1 MFFPFP
7 NSDPFPRRPCF
18 SHFLCLFN
26 HAQAIREISLL
37 KDLCHDHIVDLFDV
51 IYSDNKLFLVFAFC
65 EQDLK
70 QVTSGRKGAVGQRVE
85 RLDTLIFTRCPPPP
99 FVLLPLLFGGHSR
112 AAQFMD
118 GIVRKKDFMEQA
130 LVRKLSHQMLQ
141 GIAFCHE
148 NRVLHR
154 DLKPQNVLL
163 DKDMNIKLADFG
175 LARAFSVPVRK

>member
-1 MFFPFP
+1 MSENAADAPAP
-7 NSDPFPRRPCF
+7 PPPPTGMRRYAYQGRIGQGTYGVVYKATDVVTQTTVALKKIALLDVDEGVP
-18 SHFLCLFN
+18 ST
-26 HAQAIREISLL
+26 AIREISLL

-70 QVTSGRKGAVGQRVE
+70 Q
-85 RLDTLIFTRCPPPP
+85 
-99 FVLLPLLFGGHSR
+99 
-112 AAQFMD
+112 FMD
-118 GIVRKKDFMEQA
+118 GIVRKNDFMEQA